1 MDELEN
7 IIGKCKKGDRKAAE
21 QIYKMFSTKMFA
33 ICLRFSKD
41 RSEAEDNLQ
50 DGFIKIFESLGQYA
64 GKGSFEGW
72 MKRIF
77 INVALEKFRKR
88 GPLLQLVEE
97 IPEVPDMEVG
107 NEIRIP
113 AAVLQSYLSQLPER
127 YKMVFNL
134 YVFEDLPHKEI
145 AAMLG
150 ITEGTSKSNLARARE
165 ILKNKIKTYLSNER

>member
-1 MDELEN
+1 MDELED

-21 QIYKMFSTKMFA
+21 QIYKMFSAKMFA

-50 DGFIKIFESLGQYA
+50 DGFIKIFESLGQYS

-72 MKRIF
+72 LKRIF

-97 IPEVPDMEVG
+97 IPEVPDMEIG
-107 NEIRIP
+107 NEIQIP
-113 AAVLQSYLSQLPER
+113 ATVLQSYLSQLPER

-145 AAMLG
+145 AVMLG

-165 ILKNKIKTYLSNER
+165 ILKNKIKTYLSNEQ